1 MKYKYLYKILNFF
14 IFFKKVKSDNFLKDT
29 NILLI
34 GTIISQI
41 IVIATVPILSRIFSP
56 KDYGLLTLFNS
67 ILVITA
73 NIVTLSYPIRIILPK
88 KYLESLQ
95 LVIISILLSL
105 GIGIILLLLSFLLP
119 NSFINLIN
127 VGILGRWLPFAII
140 GGILLS
146 ITNTLNYWF
155 NRNSLY
161 KRIAILQ
168 VMQSIILAFFSLV
181 LGFLSIVDGLVFAQI
196 FAFSTSIIIFILFSE
211 LKYKKENF
219 IGLIKIAKKHK
230 NAPKYLYPGN
240 LLDILT
246 SQLPFFLITLWFTQ
260 EMTGHYRMAY
270 SCLNLPAALFGS
282 AIAQIF
288 YKRFTKVWPDAA
300 AAKLLLKKTWLL
312 LFAIGLPAFLII
324 VLAGETIFSFVLGSS
339 WKIAGSMASILS
351 IMCLFSLLHSP
362 TSTTVLAI
370 GNENL
375 YMFYN
380 VATLFGRTLS
390 LYIGYLQNDLLFGLK
405 LLIAFEIIMIII
417 YQCIVI
423 KKINAK
429 IIINAKKNL
438 NSE

>member
-34 GTIISQI
+34 GTIVSQI

-56 KDYGLLTLFNS
+56 TDYGLLTLFNS

-161 KRIAILQ
+161 KKIAILQ
-168 VMQSIILAFFSLV
+168 VTQSIILTFFSLV
-181 LGFLSIVDGLVFAQI
+181 VGFLSIVDGLVLAQI

-219 IGLIKIAKKHK
+219 LGLIKIAKKHK

-246 SQLPFFLITLWFTQ
+246 SQLPFLLITLWFTQ

-300 AAKLLLKKTWLL
+300 AAKLLLKKTWLF

-324 VLAGETIFSFVLGSS
+324 ALAGETIFSFVLGSS

>member
-161 KRIAILQ
+161 KKIAILQ
-168 VMQSIILAFFSLV
+168 VTQSIILTFFSLV
-181 LGFLSIVDGLVFAQI
+181 VGFLSIVDGLVLAQI

>member
-230 NAPKYLYPGN
+230 NAPKYLY
-240 LLDILT
+240 
-246 SQLPFFLITLWFTQ
+246 
-260 EMTGHYRMAY
+260 
-270 SCLNLPAALFGS
+270 
-282 AIAQIF
+282 
-288 YKRFTKVWPDAA
+288 
-300 AAKLLLKKTWLL
+300 
-312 LFAIGLPAFLII
+312 
-324 VLAGETIFSFVLGSS
+324 
-339 WKIAGSMASILS
+339 
-351 IMCLFSLLHSP
+351 
-362 TSTTVLAI
+362 
-370 GNENL
+370 
-375 YMFYN
+375 
-380 VATLFGRTLS
+380 
-390 LYIGYLQNDLLFGLK
+390 LQ
-405 LLIAFEIIMIII
+405 
-417 YQCIVI
+417 
-423 KKINAK
+423 
-429 IIINAKKNL
+429 
-438 NSE
+438 

>member
-1 MKYKYLYKILNFF
+1 MKYKYFYKTLNFF
-14 IFFKKVKSDNFLKDT
+14 IFFKKVKSSNFLKDA

-34 GTIISQI
+34 GTIVSQA
-41 IVIATVPILSRIFSP
+41 IVIAAVPILSRIFSP

-105 GIGIILLLLSFLLP
+105 GIGIILLLLSLLLP

-127 VGILGRWLPFAII
+127 IRILGGWLSFAII

-146 ITNTLNYWF
+146 ITNTLNHWF

-161 KRIAILQ
+161 KKIAILQ
-168 VMQSIILAFFSLV
+168 VTQSIILTFFSLV
-181 LGFLSIVDGLVFAQI
+181 VGFLSIVDGLVVAQI
-196 FAFSTSIIIFILFSE
+196 LAFSTSIIIFILFSE
-211 LKYKKENF
+211 LKYKKKNF

-246 SQLPFFLITLWFTQ
+246 SQLPFLLITLWFTQ

-288 YKRFTKVWPDAA
+288 YKRFIKVWPDAA

-324 VLAGETIFSFVLGSS
+324 ALAGETIFSFVLGSS

-380 VATLFGRTLS
+380 IATLFGRTLS

-405 LLIAFEIIMIII
+405 LLIALEIIMIII
-417 YQCIVI
+417 YQYIVV
-423 KKINAK
+423 KKINLQ
-429 IIINAKKNL
+429 ITINKKNL
-438 NSE
+438 TF

>member
-1 MKYKYLYKILNFF
+1 MKCKYLYKILNFF

-34 GTIISQI
+34 GTIVSQI

-105 GIGIILLLLSFLLP
+105 GIGIILLLLSFMLP
-119 NSFINLIN
+119 NSFINLID

-161 KRIAILQ
+161 KKIAILQ
-168 VMQSIILAFFSLV
+168 VTQSIILAFFSLV
-181 LGFLSIVDGLVFAQI
+181 VGFLSIVDGLVFAQI

-246 SQLPFFLITLWFTQ
+246 SQLPFLLITLWFTQ

-270 SCLNLPAALFGS
+270 SCLNLPAALFGL

-300 AAKLLLKKTWLL
+300 KAKLLLKKTWLL

-324 VLAGETIFSFVLGSS
+324 ALAGETIFSFVLGSS

-405 LLIAFEIIMIII
+405 LLIAFEIVMIIM
-417 YQCIVI
+417 YQYIVV
-423 KKINAK
+423 KKINAR
-429 IIINAKKNL
+429 ITINKKNL
-438 NSE
+438 KF

>member
-34 GTIISQI
+34 GTIVSQI

-56 KDYGLLTLFNS
+56 TDYGLLTLFNS

-161 KRIAILQ
+161 KKIAILQ
-168 VMQSIILAFFSLV
+168 VTQSIILTFFSLV
-181 LGFLSIVDGLVFAQI
+181 VGFLSIVDGLVLAQI

-219 IGLIKIAKKHK
+219 LGLIKIAKKHK

-246 SQLPFFLITLWFTQ
+246 SQLPFLLITLWFTQ

-300 AAKLLLKKTWLL
+300 AAKLLLKKTWLF
-312 LFAIGLPAFLII
+312 LFAIGPPAFLII
-324 VLAGETIFSFVLGSS
+324 ALAGETIFSFVLGSS